1 MNKKLLYTNTM
12 QNKGNMNNKFFC
24 LTQKKQQQIINAAY
38 KVFSQNS
45 YKKSPMS
52 EIADECSISK
62 SLLFYYFQ
70 NKKDLYMYLWR
81 YSTEITAE
89 AVKEFNVTNTNNF
102 FEMLKRNLAA
112 KCSLMEKYP
121 FICAFVL
128 QAFYEQEPEIKESIQ
143 LDFIKTDKLSTKVAF
158 EIIDR
163 TKFRS
168 DINLQMMY
176 KDILLASEGYL
187 YQKFRMGNINTVE
200 IENDFSALINFWE
213 KLYLRN

>member
-1 MNKKLLYTNTM
+1 
-12 QNKGNMNNKFFC
+12 MNNKFFS
-24 LTQKKQQQIINAAY
+24 LTQKKQQQIINAAFN
-38 KVFSQNS
+38 VFSQNS
-45 YKKSPMS
+45 YKKAPMS
-52 EIADECSISK
+52 EIADKCSISK

-89 AVKEFNVTNTNNF
+89 AVKEFNVADTNNF

-112 KCSLMEKYP
+112 KCLLMEKYP
-121 FICAFVL
+121 FICAFVI

-163 TKFRS
+163 TEFRS
-168 DINLQMMY
+168 DIDLQMMY